1 MKLLGY
7 LTAFIRYLSENI
19 FGYSQEK
26 EKHWFQIACLAAL
39 FVLGLVLWGQFFN
52 WGDIQYNFHDWAE
65 VNAPR
70 MAFIGDAVRNGKLPL
85 HMPNSSTLRGL
96 TDRFMVIPDVI
107 LSPQVV
113 LLAFMSVG
121 TFVMIDVWLLYTCGF
136 LALLWFRRKYSL
148 SLGIF
153 AVLFILFN
161 FNGHIISH
169 YAVGHITWGG
179 YFLFPWLLVLL
190 VKLFEGDKSWKWV
203 AQTSILMF
211 VIFLQGSFHH
221 FIWICLFLFLLGA
234 TFWKYTLQIFKAL
247 VCAAF
252 LSMVRILPPLLSLGV
267 FDKDFYGGYSYFK
280 YIIEAMIFE
289 RLPDAVQPFANFESN
304 LGFWEFDLFVGYM
317 GFAFIMSGIALWIY
331 QMVRKRKLSPLLFP
345 SLILIYLGIGDH
357 YQFLIEFL
365 SIFGAERVTSRMV
378 ILPFVMILISITE
391 PIQEWINKHFWVDWL
406 RLASL
411 IPIAYLFYDL
421 SVHIMRWKIPEVY
434 KSFPHWELDLNRAVV
449 SNHSDPQYLALFITG
464 LVLMLLT
471 FVFLGFMV
479 RRENKQKT
487 AIT

>member
-7 LTAFIRYLSENI
+7 LTTFFRFLSENI
-19 FGYSQEK
+19 FEYSQEK
-26 EKHWFQIACLAAL
+26 EKHWFQLVGLTAL
-39 FVLGLVLWGQFFN
+39 FILGLILWGQFFN

-70 MAFIGDAVRNGKLPL
+70 MAFIGDAVRHGKLPL
-85 HMPNSSTLRGL
+85 HMLNSSALRGL

-121 TFVMIDVWLLYTCGF
+121 TFVMIDVWLLYTCSF

-190 VKLFEGDKSWKWV
+190 VQLFDGEKSWKWV
-203 AQTSILMF
+203 AQMSTLLF

-221 FIWICLFLFLLGA
+221 FIWAYLFLFLLSV
-234 TFWKYTLQIFKAL
+234 TFWKYALQIIKAL
-247 VCAAF
+247 VCGAF

-267 FDKDFYGGYSYFK
+267 FDTDFYGGYPYFK
-280 YIIEAMIFE
+280 YITQAMIFE
-289 RLPDAVQPFANFESN
+289 RSPDSIQPFANFESN

-317 GFAFIMSGIALWIY
+317 GFAFIICGIALWIY
-331 QMVRKRKLSPLLFP
+331 QMIRKRKLSPLFIP
-345 SLILIYLGIGDH
+345 SLVLIYLTVGDH
-357 YQFLIEFL
+357 YQFLVQLFFA
-365 SIFGAERVTSRMV
+365 FGAERVTTRMI
-378 ILPFVMILISITE
+378 ILPFVFILISITK
-391 PIQEWINKHFWVDWL
+391 PVQEWVSEHFWVDWL

-411 IPIAYLFYDL
+411 LPIAYLFYDL
-421 SVHIMRWKIPEVY
+421 SVHIVRWRIPEVY
-434 KSFPHWELDLNRAVV
+434 KSFPHWELDLTQQVV
-449 SNHSDPQYLALFITG
+449 SNHSDPQYLALFIAG
-464 LVLMLLT
+464 LVFMILT
-471 FVFLGFMV
+471 FAFLGFMV
-479 RRENKQKT
+479 HRENRQKT
-487 AIT
+487 TAV